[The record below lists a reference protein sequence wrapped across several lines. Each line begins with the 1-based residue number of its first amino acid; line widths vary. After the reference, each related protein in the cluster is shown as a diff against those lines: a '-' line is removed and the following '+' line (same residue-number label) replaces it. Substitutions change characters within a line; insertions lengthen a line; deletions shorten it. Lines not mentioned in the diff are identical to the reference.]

1 MIKKD
6 KKLDENLECFCKIE
20 DNKAQEK
27 FDPETLEKFLKL
39 LNVKEYAID
48 SISKYRKIAKN
59 LLKKGDDRKDLKKWL
74 DDSRDYYVNVRL
86 GEKIQEFIT

>member
-27 FDPETLEKFLKL
+27 FDPETLEKLTNSNPGGERQIFKINKTLEKFLEL
-39 LNVKEYAID
+39 LNVK
-48 SISKYRKIAKN
+48 
-59 LLKKGDDRKDLKKWL
+59 
-74 DDSRDYYVNVRL
+74 
-86 GEKIQEFIT
+86 